1 MLTKDDL
8 VIKIENN
15 FCNIYLETKAIIIS
29 TYIYLKGPFKKYAD
43 VRETVQ
49 THRKQQTAN
58 MAYSNICR
66 GQKFNT

>member
-8 VIKIENN
+8 VTKIENN

-29 TYIYLKGPFKKYAD
+29 TYLKGPFKKYAD

-58 MAYSNICR
+58 MAYTNICR
-66 GQKFNT
+66 AEQKFNT